1 MPRFAALA
9 GIALLLVAA
18 ALLPMAAA
26 STRAQEAVDVVSNT
40 PRNEFPDGVTFSLT
54 FRPAGEVNEVRL
66 RYELAPDGT
75 GATAIATCTPGGA
88 ATTCT
93 YTLTSG
99 RGIFIIPGAEITYS
113 WEVAAADGT
122 RATTAE
128 ALYVHEDTRF
138 NFRELTEGSV
148 TVFYHSGTEDEAPG
162 VLEATV
168 ESLQS
173 VGALLETQVEFPI
186 KVFLYET
193 AEEMQPAIAPSGG
206 RGVQI
211 LGEVVYSD
219 TAMVSVDEQPLD
231 ITRHEIAHIV
241 TREATK
247 GPFDI
252 PGWMNEGISVASQR
266 QPLSGHANAL
276 ESAIRGDRVLSM
288 NELNSSATGGT
299 GSTVGLYYGQ
309 AGSIIRYLIDTYGQP
324 KFAELMRTFKSGST
338 VDKAFQSVYG
348 FDSFGLENEW
358 RESVGLDARQAVATA
373 TPAAE
378 ATPRPQPTAR
388 PNTGDDGGDDSSAL
402 TYVLIGAL
410 VVAVLAAGGVTVTV
424 LRRRM

>member
-1 MPRFAALA
+1 MPRIAAAFALALLAAAALA
-9 GIALLLVAA
+9 LPSSPAA
-18 ALLPMAAA
+18 A
-26 STRAQEAVDVVSNT
+26 TQEAIDVVSNT
-40 PRNEFPDGVTFSLT
+40 PRNEFPVGVTFSLT
-54 FRPAGEVNEVRL
+54 FRPAGEVEEVRL
-66 RYELAPDGT
+66 QYELAPDGT
-75 GATAIATCTPGGA
+75 GASAIATCTDGGA

-113 WEVAAADGT
+113 WQVETAGGA

-138 NFRELTEGSV
+138 DFRLLREGGV
-148 TVFYHSGTEDEAPG
+148 TVFYHTGTEAQAPAI
-162 VLEATV
+162 LQATL

-173 VGALLETQVEFPI
+173 VGALLETQVDFPI
-186 KVFLYET
+186 KVFVYET
-193 AEEMQPAIAPSGG
+193 AEEMAPAIVPTGG

-266 QPLSGHANAL
+266 EPLSGHADAL
-276 ESAIRGDRVLSM
+276 AAAIRGDRVLSM
-288 NELNSSATGGT
+288 TELSSPSSGGT
-299 GSTVGLYYGQ
+299 GGTVGLYYGQ
-309 AGSIIRYLIDTYGQP
+309 SGSIIRYLIDTYGQP
-324 KFAELMRTFKSGST
+324 QFAELIRTFKAGST
-338 VDKAFQSVYG
+338 VDDAFETVYG
-348 FDSFGLENEW
+348 FDTFALENAW
-358 RESVGLDARQAVATA
+358 RASVGLDPRHEGP
-373 TPAAE
+373 TPTPQPD
-378 ATPRPQPTAR
+378 ATPRPSPTAQ
-388 PNTGDDGGDDSSAL
+388 PGGAGGDDDGDSSAV

-410 VVAVLAAGGVTVTV
+410 AVAVLAAGAVAVTI